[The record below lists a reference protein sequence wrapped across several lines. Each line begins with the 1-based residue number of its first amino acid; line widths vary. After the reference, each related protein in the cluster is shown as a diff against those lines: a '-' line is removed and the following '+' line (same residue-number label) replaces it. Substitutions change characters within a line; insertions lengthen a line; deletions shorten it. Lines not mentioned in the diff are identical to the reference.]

1 MSDTTETILQNKRI
15 LVTGGAGFIGSHIV
29 DAVRSENEV
38 IVFDN
43 LSTGSTDRVPPDVE
57 FIEGDI
63 RDRDQLS
70 EAMAGVD
77 IVFHEAAI
85 VSVEYSV
92 ENPEITQAVNARA
105 TIQLLELAR
114 NEDARVVFASSAA
127 VYGHPESV
135 PISETDSVTSSSP
148 YGLSKL
154 TADQYVQLYAELYNL
169 ETVAL
174 RYFNVYG
181 PRQTGGD
188 YSGVINVFFEQARNG
203 GSITVHGDGA
213 QTRDFIHV
221 DDIVQANLRAAAHGE
236 PGAVYNIGT
245 GKSITILELAEMIQE
260 IVNDSSVEIDH
271 ISPREGDIEQS
282 QANIKRAKTAL
293 GFVPTVRLQQ
303 GLAELQ

>member
-1 MSDTTETILQNKRI
+1 MTDTTETILQNKRI

-29 DAVRSENEV
+29 DAVRRENEV

-70 EAMAGVD
+70 EAMSGVD

-92 ENPEITQAVNARA
+92 ENPEVTQAVNARA

-114 NEDARVVFASSAA
+114 NEEARVVFASSAA

-135 PISETDSVTSSSP
+135 PISETDPVTSSSP

-203 GSITVHGDGA
+203 GSITVHGKGT

-221 DDIVQANLRAAAHGE
+221 DDIVQANLRAAVHGE

-245 GKSITILELAEMIQE
+245 GESITILELAKLIRE
-260 IVNDSSVEIDH
+260 IVGNLSVEIDH
-271 ISPREGDIEQS
+271 ISPREGDIEKS

-293 GFVPTVRLQQ
+293 GFVPTVRLQD
-303 GLAELQ
+303 GLAKLQ